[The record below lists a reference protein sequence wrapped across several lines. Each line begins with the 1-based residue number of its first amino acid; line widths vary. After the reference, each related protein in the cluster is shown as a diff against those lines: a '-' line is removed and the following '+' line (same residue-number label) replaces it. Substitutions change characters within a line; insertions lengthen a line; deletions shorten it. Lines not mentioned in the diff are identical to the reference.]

1 MTIFLLRKARFFI
14 LDLFLDI
21 LTEVNSD
28 VDYETCDTLVDDG
41 ILDSFDIVSIVGELN
56 DTFDIN
62 ITPVDIVPENFN
74 SAEAMWDM
82 IQRLSE

>member
-1 MTIFLLRKARFFI
+1 M
-14 LDLFLDI
+14 
-21 LTEVNSD
+21 
-28 VDYETCDTLVDDG
+28 DYETCDKIVYDE
-41 ILDSFDIVSIVGELN
+41 ISFDIVSIVGELN

>member
-14 LDLFLDI
+14 MDLLLDI

>member
-1 MTIFLLRKARFFI
+1 MTHLISILLLLI
-14 LDLFLDI
+14 L
-21 LTEVNSD
+21 
-28 VDYETCDTLVDDG
+28 YLVDDG